1 MPKAK
6 KVIEQYSSDEDSSGV
21 SDAEM
26 SYSSEGSD
34 DSQKLEEQQSDFS
47 EDNDSDDEESGGGKD
62 AKAEKIRQQLASVPF
77 SQLIRIQQQ
86 MGTSKFNQSMGL
98 KERTGTRRKVRQ
110 ELKQRAG
117 LGGGRSEEDS
127 DAESDSDDSAP
138 ETVSTK
144 AGAGKKRDLH
154 RDNRKKPAVMS
165 SKRPVSRFRQVVDI
179 AKPQTRDPR
188 FDNLSGHFNENLYEK
203 SYGFLDKQREEEIES
218 LKTQMQKIKNR
229 DPHEAQR
236 IQTVVSSMQSQMAAQ
251 KQKKH
256 MQELKRTHRKKELE
270 AVKQGKTP
278 YFLKKSELK
287 GLEVAEKFT
296 KLKGEAKLDSYLE
309 KRRKRNA
316 TKDHRRMPYRR
327 REE

>member
-6 KVIEQYSSDEDSSGV
+6 KVVEQYSSDEDSSGV
-21 SDAEM
+21 SDAEV
-26 SYSSEGSD
+26 SYSGESSD
-34 DSQKLEEQQSDFS
+34 DSQQRPEQQSDFS
-47 EDNDSDDEESGGGKD
+47 DDDSDHEEEDNGKD
-62 AKAEKIRQQLASVPF
+62 AKAEKIRQQLAAVPF

-98 KERTGTRRKVRQ
+98 KEKTDTRKKVQQ

-117 LGGGRSEEDS
+117 LSSSRYEDNS
-127 DAESDSDDSAP
+127 DADSGSDSSAP
-138 ETVSTK
+138 ETASTK
-144 AGAGKKRDLH
+144 SGAGKKKDMH
-154 RDNRKKPAVMS
+154 RDNRKMPAMMS
-165 SKRPVSRFRQVVDI
+165 SKRPVSRFRQVVEI

-188 FDNLSGHFNENLYEK
+188 FDNLSGHFNEDLYEK
-203 SYGFLDKQREEEIES
+203 SYGFLDKQQEEEIES
-218 LKTQMQKIKNR
+218 LKAQMQKIKNR

-236 IQTVVSSMQSQMAAQ
+236 IQTVVSSMQSQIAAK

-256 MQELKRTHRKKELE
+256 TQELKRKHRKNELE

-296 KLKGEAKLDSYLE
+296 QLKGESKLDNYLE

-316 TKDHRRMPYRR
+316 TKDHRRMPYKR
-327 REE
+327 RED

>member
-6 KVIEQYSSDEDSSGV
+6 KVVEQYSSDEDSSGV
-21 SDAEM
+21 SDAEV
-26 SYSSEGSD
+26 SYSGESSD
-34 DSQKLEEQQSDFS
+34 DGRKHEEEQSDYS
-47 EDNDSDDEESGGGKD
+47 DDDGDDEEKGDGKD

-98 KERTGTRRKVRQ
+98 KEKTDTKRKVRQ

-117 LGGGRSEEDS
+117 LGGDRSEEDS

-144 AGAGKKRDLH
+144 SGKKDMH
-154 RDNRKKPAVMS
+154 RDNRKKPAMMS

-188 FDNLSGHFNENLYEK
+188 FDNLSGHFNEDLYEK

-218 LKTQMQKIKNR
+218 LKAQMQKIKNR

-251 KQKKH
+251 RQKKH
-256 MQELKRTHRKKELE
+256 TQELKRTHRKKELE

-278 YFLKKSELK
+278 YFLKKSDLK

-296 KLKGEAKLDSYLE
+296 KLKGESKLDNYLE

-316 TKDHRRMPYRR
+316 TKDHRRMPYQR

>member
-1 MPKAK
+1 MPKVK
-6 KVIEQYSSDEDSSGV
+6 KVVEQYSSDEDSSGV
-21 SDAEM
+21 SDAEV
-26 SYSSEGSD
+26 SYSGESSD
-34 DSQKLEEQQSDFS
+34 DGQKHEEEQSDYS
-47 EDNDSDDEESGGGKD
+47 DDDSDDEERGDGKD
-62 AKAEKIRQQLASVPF
+62 AKAEQIRQQLASVPF

-98 KERTGTRRKVRQ
+98 KEKTDTKRKVRQ

-117 LGGGRSEEDS
+117 LGGDRSEEDS

-144 AGAGKKRDLH
+144 SGKKDMH
-154 RDNRKKPAVMS
+154 RDNRKKPAMMS

-188 FDNLSGHFNENLYEK
+188 FDNLSGHFNEDLYEK

-218 LKTQMQKIKNR
+218 LKAQMQKIKSR

-251 KQKKH
+251 RQKKH
-256 MQELKRTHRKKELE
+256 TQELKRTHRKKELE

-278 YFLKKSELK
+278 YFLKKSDLK

-296 KLKGEAKLDSYLE
+296 KLKGESKLDNYLE

-316 TKDHRRMPYRR
+316 TKDHRRMPYQR